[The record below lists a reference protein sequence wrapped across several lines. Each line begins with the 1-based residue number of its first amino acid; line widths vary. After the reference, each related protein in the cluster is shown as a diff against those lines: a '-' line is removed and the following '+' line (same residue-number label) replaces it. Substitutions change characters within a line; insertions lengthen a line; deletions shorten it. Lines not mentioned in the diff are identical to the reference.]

1 MKSEQNKLIDWFLF
15 DGNIDLMWA
24 KNIISIIFFAWKV
37 SKCGIFSGLHFPV
50 FSPSTG
56 KYGPEKNTYLDTFRA
71 VFLVIIDFFISFLK
85 LPLHKVCRNT
95 GFHWPVFSHIRT
107 ESKNSD
113 RVSENPYYSIFYKV
127 FMIYFLLS

>member
-1 MKSEQNKLIDWFLF
+1 MLLHQI
-15 DGNIDLMWA
+15 WA
-24 KNIISIIFFAWKV
+24 KQINWLVSIWWQHWLDVSQEYYKHNFLCLKTVQMRNFFCSAFRVQENTDQK
-37 SKCGIFSGLHFPV
+37 
-50 FSPSTG
+50 
-56 KYGPEKNTYLDTFRA
+56 KNTYLDTFRA

-85 LPLHKVCRNT
+85 LPLHKICRNT

>member
-15 DGNIDLMWA
+15 DGNIDLMLA
-24 KNIISIIFFAWKV
+24 KNIISIIFFAWKL
-37 SKCGIFSGLHFPV
+37 SKCGIFSALH
-50 FSPSTG
+50 SEYRKIRTR
-56 KYGPEKNTYLDTFRA
+56 KKNTYLDTFRA

-85 LPLHKVCRNT
+85 LPLHKICRNT